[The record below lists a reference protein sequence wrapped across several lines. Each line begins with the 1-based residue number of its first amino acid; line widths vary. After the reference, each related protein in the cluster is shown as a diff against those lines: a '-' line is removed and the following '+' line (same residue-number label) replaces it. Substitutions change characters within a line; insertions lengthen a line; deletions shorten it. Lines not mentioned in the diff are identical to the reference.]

1 MEDYSF
7 DEQAAELIV
16 RLNRLHSSLG
26 TLAAPAARD
35 GAALGYGWWSRVV
48 RSAEAM
54 RLMQHHSLSKEAS
67 PVLRSLLHHTAA
79 LAWLREDPVAVLE
92 AVKYDG
98 QRRQQKLYQKAI
110 ARQWRLPGVKLGP
123 PPRGKPPAGLAYL
136 DRFEDLCDLV
146 RSPNLYVAYMI
157 ESGDV
162 HPSGISGDVYLTE
175 RDGKV
180 EHSPVPTRP
189 GVPLRVAA
197 AFAGTATNEF
207 GELVGDDRLIEFA
220 AETGATLG
228 MGPELS

>member
-16 RLNRLHSSLG
+16 RLNRVHSSLG
-26 TLAAPAARD
+26 TLASPVARE
-35 GAALGYGWWSRVV
+35 GTALGYGWWSRVV

-54 RLMQHHSLSKEAS
+54 RLLHSHALSTEAS
-67 PVLRSLLHHTAA
+67 PVLRSLLHHTVA

-98 QRRQQKLYQKAI
+98 HRRQQRLYQKAM
-110 ARQWRLPGVKLGP
+110 ARKWRLQGVKLGP
-123 PPRGKPPAGLAYL
+123 PPRGKRPAGIACL
-136 DRFEDLCDLV
+136 DRFEDLCDV
-146 RSPNLYVAYMI
+146 VGSPNLYVAYMI
-157 ESGDV
+157 ESGGV
-162 HPSGISGDVYLTE
+162 HPSGTSADVYLTE
-175 RDGKV
+175 RVGKV
-180 EHSPVPTRP
+180 EHSPIPMRP
-189 GVPLRVAA
+189 GVPLRIAA

-207 GELVGDDRLIEFA
+207 GELVCDDRLIEFA